1 MVDEESTVWFILTVL
16 SKNKNIDSS
25 SNFFELRNNVWQ
37 RKTIVCVS
45 RVLLIHRLGGP
56 PSPLWKA

>member
-25 SNFFELRNNVWQ
+25 SNFFMLRNNVWQ
-37 RKTIVCVS
+37 RKTIVYTS

-56 PSPLWKA
+56 PSPLGKA